1 MYLIST
7 FFKNKAA
14 SLFLAFWLS
23 FLLPSM
29 VQALS
34 LGEIEAS
41 SSVGEKLNAVIKL
54 DSRKS
59 FDASKVIVSIAPRS
73 IYDRLNVYWEYSH
86 SSLKFDVSQIDNKN
100 ALLKITSTEIIYEP
114 YLEFVISVR
123 WPEGLL
129 TKAYTLLLDMSSVRA
144 GGGISAPIP
153 VVTSQPV
160 NIEANK
166 SPVAEGAVE
175 STPPK
180 VVVATPVRE
189 LRSNQVPLN
198 QASDSSA
205 VTPVVVTP
213 PAASTS
219 SSNASAFSEPRTYDK
234 SVWEV
239 QAEYGDTLWKLAEK
253 INRESG
259 VDVWRVMNALYK
271 NNPQAFGDS
280 VHQLLANAQLTVT
293 KSQLQSARP
302 LDLATQAPPAARTKT
317 DNASLAST
325 AATIEVDASPV
336 VDAATAQTEEK
347 NLLSIVAESEEA
359 IGSSLKA
366 ELGETQAGLDER
378 AAIGTVEAALA
389 EDSTIDKGLEEAKQ
403 RVSELESRLDGLLT
417 QYEELNKK
425 TEELKKVEQ
434 DLNRRIAE
442 KTLAGI
448 NAPASTSDAQLSGAL
463 DASGSKQSSSFFDRF
478 GWVVLAFAVLS
489 LGVLV
494 WLVLTRP
501 DRMVHVGDE
510 KVQTFDKVIDDLP
523 VAVPVAEPLTKA
535 AIAVESASANQTSA
549 DDWDETAFLKDQ
561 KVSDDEL
568 AEIVRLKGE
577 KAYVDN
583 QKSTTTVEP
592 VDYNVS
598 DGALEL
604 QVAMYIAY
612 ERYDEAEELINAS
625 LSKNPDNTPLK
636 LQMLEIFSAR
646 SDREQFDALA
656 ERLEELED
664 ADVNATINSLGGF

>member
-7 FFKNKAA
+7 FFKSKAA

-23 FLLPSM
+23 SLLPSM
-29 VQALS
+29 SQALS

-41 SSVGEKLNAVIKL
+41 SSVGERLNAVIKL

-59 FDASKVIVSIAPRS
+59 FDASKVLVSIAPRS

-86 SSLKFDVSQIDNKN
+86 SSLNFEVSQIDNKN

-129 TKAYTLLLDMSSVRA
+129 TKDYTLLLDMGTVRT

-160 NIEANK
+160 NIAATEN
-166 SPVAEGAVE
+166 PVVERKVE
-175 STPPK
+175 SAPPK

-189 LRSNQVPLN
+189 LGSNQFSRDQV
-198 QASDSSA
+198 SSSSA
-205 VTPVVVTP
+205 VAPVVVTTTVP
-213 PAASTS
+213 SGG
-219 SSNASAFSEPRTYDK
+219 ASAFSDSRTYDK

-259 VDVWRVMNALYK
+259 VDVWRVMNALYE
-271 NNPQAFGDS
+271 NNPQAFGDN

-302 LDLATQAPPAARTKT
+302 LDLAAQAPPAARAKT
-317 DNASLAST
+317 DNASLSEK
-325 AATIEVDASPV
+325 AATIDAEASPV
-336 VDAATAQTEEK
+336 IDAAAPQTEDK
-347 NLLSIVAESEEA
+347 NLLSIVAESDEA

-366 ELGETQAGLDER
+366 ELGETQAGLDEA
-378 AAIGTVEAALA
+378 AAIGTVEVALA
-389 EDSTIDKGLEEAKQ
+389 EDSVIDKGLEEAKQ

-417 QYEELNKK
+417 QYEDLNKK
-425 TEELKKVEQ
+425 TEELKTVEQ

-448 NAPASTSDAQLSGAL
+448 NAPASTSETQLSGAL

-501 DRMVHVGDE
+501 DRMVHVDDE
-510 KVQTFDKVIDDLP
+510 NAQTFDRVLDDVP
-523 VAVPVAEPLTKA
+523 VAVPAAEPLAKV
-535 AIAVESASANQTSA
+535 AIGAEGAVIEQISAE
-549 DDWDETAFLKDQ
+549 DWDDTAFLKDQ
-561 KVSDDEL
+561 QVSDDEL
-568 AEIVRLKGE
+568 TEIVRLKGE
-577 KAYVDN
+577 KAYVEN
-583 QKSTTTVEP
+583 QKSKGTVEP